1 MRQDNAAY
9 AAVKALVTIIKSVET
24 KQEAAK
30 ALETL
35 QTDTEMQSLMQSLAG
50 YKELKE

>member
-1 MRQDNAAY
+1 MSKDNSAY

-24 KQEAAK
+24 KQEADD
-30 ALETL
+30 ALATL
-35 QTDTEMQSLMQSLAG
+35 QSGSDMQTLMQTLAG